1 MESSD
6 LVRDKEIGVSVVMPV
21 FNVDKF
27 LGEAI
32 ESVLNQTFEDF
43 ELILVNDGS
52 TDSSA
57 AICKRYLDLHARVRF
72 FDQPNL
78 GVSAAR
84 NRGMGNAEGKYI
96 YFMDSDDTIDKDF
109 LRNSYCIGE
118 KSDADIVV
126 LGEYYIN
133 RLPDPPALPGWAML
147 IRRNFI
153 KDNPMVCFPN
163 DIQPCEDGLFSHQL
177 LALTNRI
184 GSTADALYF
193 YRKHD
198 EQNHQAINKQAD
210 KLLKQIPQWFAV
222 LDNFYTHYNL
232 YQNKSL
238 HLARFLEHE
247 PFEFRYLGMPLNL
260 EQKEYL
266 FHTIHEYFDGHVNPY
281 LPAMDFKKLSV
292 PFQLFLQSKSCTEF
306 DDKYQEYSGKIAV
319 RRKIMLFLVKLIP
332 FSSQRRGLRK
342 KLNARLR

>member
-1 MESSD
+1 MENSD
-6 LVRDKEIGVSVVMPV
+6 LITVKGVGVSVVMPV
-21 FNVDKF
+21 FNVEKF
-27 LGEAI
+27 LVEAI
-32 ESVLNQTFEDF
+32 ESVLNQTFQDF

-57 AICKRYLDLHARVRF
+57 AICKRYLHLHSKVRF

-84 NRGMGNAEGKYI
+84 NLGMENAGGKYI

-109 LRNSYCIGE
+109 LGNSYTMGE
-118 KSDADIVV
+118 ESDADIVV

-133 RLPDPPALPGWAML
+133 RLPNPPALPGWAML

-153 KDNPMVCFPN
+153 KENPIIRFPIG
-163 DIQPCEDGLFSHQL
+163 IQPCEDGLFSHQL

-198 EQNHQAINKQAD
+198 EQNHQAINKQAN
-210 KLLKQIPQWFAV
+210 KLLKQIPQWFVV
-222 LDNFYTHYNL
+222 LDNFYIHYDL

-247 PFEFRYLGMPLNL
+247 PFEFRYLRMPLNQK
-260 EQKEYL
+260 QKEYL
-266 FHTIHEYFDGHVNPY
+266 FNTIHEYFDRNVNPY
-281 LPAMDFKKLSV
+281 LSAMDFKKLSV
-292 PFQLFLQSKSCTEF
+292 PFRLFLQCKSCVEF
-306 DDKYQEYSGKIAV
+306 DDKYRKYSSKTSFQ
-319 RRKIMLFLVKLIP
+319 RKIMLFAAKFIP
-332 FSSQRRGLRK
+332 FSLLRRSVRQK
-342 KLNARLR
+342 INERFR